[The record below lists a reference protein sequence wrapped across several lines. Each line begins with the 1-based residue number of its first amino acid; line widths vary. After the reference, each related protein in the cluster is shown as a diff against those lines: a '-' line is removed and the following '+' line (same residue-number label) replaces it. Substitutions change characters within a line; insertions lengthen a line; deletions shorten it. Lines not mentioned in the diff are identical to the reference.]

1 MRSGGSKGAGGG
13 RGRLLLPS
21 FVPPPDDCI
30 IRLSAV
36 KIVELLYMSLHRL
49 WRQWSWSFVYGM
61 INTVVNDN
69 TNYNNNNISSN
80 NNIDIATVLFL
91 LVVM

>member
-1 MRSGGSKGAGGG
+1 
-13 RGRLLLPS
+13 
-21 FVPPPDDCI
+21 
-30 IRLSAV
+30 
-36 KIVELLYMSLHRL
+36 
-49 WRQWSWSFVYGM
+49 M